1 VHVFVGAVGSA
12 IVLIVLWDAFET
24 VILPRRVTR
33 DFRLTRLFY
42 RPTWQ
47 VWTFIARRI
56 HSVKVRESYLSY
68 FGPLSLLTLFGF
80 WALGL
85 VLGFALVHWAARS
98 ANGAPGM
105 LGTFR
110 ADLYLSGS
118 TFFTLGLGDVTPQTT
133 LARTLTVFESGIG
146 LGFLAIVIAYL
157 PTLYGAFS
165 QREVN
170 ISLLD
175 ARAGSPPTA
184 GELLRRHGRQRIG
197 LGLGSYLRDWEIG
210 SAQLMES
217 HLTYPILCFF
227 RSQHDNES
235 WLAAFAAI
243 LDVCALLIAYGEG
256 ETKWQ
261 AQLTFAITRHAI
273 VDLSQVLRVSPRAYH
288 PDRLAPKDVP
298 QIRNLL
304 IDCGVQRCSEG
315 ADLKLH
321 ELRRMYEPYLNG
333 LSQRLMMPVPTWG
346 VEDDVDRDRLT
357 TAWSRISS
365 PPADSQLSREAGEDD

>member
-1 VHVFVGAVGSA
+1 M
-12 IVLIVLWDAFET
+12 LAF
-24 VILPRRVTR
+24 
-33 DFRLTRLFY
+33 
-42 RPTWQ
+42 
-47 VWTFIARRI
+47 AM
-56 HSVKVRESYLSY
+56 
-68 FGPLSLLTLFGF
+68 
-80 WALGL
+80 
-85 VLGFALVHWAARS
+85 VHWGARS
-98 ANGAPGM
+98 ARGAPGM

-118 TFFTLGLGDVTPQTT
+118 TFFTLGLGDVIPQTT
-133 LARTLTVFESGIG
+133 LARVLTVFECGIG

-157 PTLYGAFS
+157 PTLYSAFS

-184 GELLRRHGRQRIG
+184 GELLRRHGRQRVTIG
-197 LGLGSYLRDWEIG
+197 LGQYLRDWEIW

-217 HLTYPILCFF
+217 HLTYPILCYF

-235 WLAAFAAI
+235 WLAAFATI

-261 AQLTFAITRHAI
+261 AQLTFAISRHAI
-273 VDLSQVLRVSPRAYH
+273 VDLSQILRVPPQPFH
-288 PDRLAPKDVP
+288 PDRLPLTDVP

-304 IDCGVQRCSEG
+304 VDCGVSRCSEG

-321 ELRRMYEPYLNG
+321 ELREMYEPYLNG
-333 LSQRLMMPVPTWG
+333 LSLRLMMPVPTWG
-346 VEDDVDRDRLT
+346 VEDHVNRDRVT

-365 PPADSQLSREAGEDD
+365 PPADSRQARDTGQND